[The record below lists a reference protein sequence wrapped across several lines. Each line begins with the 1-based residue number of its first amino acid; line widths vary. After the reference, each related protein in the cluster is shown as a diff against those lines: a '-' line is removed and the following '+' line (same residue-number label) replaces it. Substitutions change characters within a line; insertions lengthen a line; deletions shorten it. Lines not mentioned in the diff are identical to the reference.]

1 MPSPH
6 ALTINVSQRQ
16 QQLLQQIT
24 RCKTNSYRL
33 VQRAQLVLF
42 AATGMKNIMI
52 GEQLQ
57 LSRTSVRQWRHRW
70 LESAKQLQAAQAEG
84 ISDANSSGGV
94 WATAE

>member
-6 ALTINVSQRQ
+6 ALTINVSQRE

-24 RCKTNSYRL
+24 RCKSNSYRL

-57 LSRTSVRQWRHRW
+57 LSRTSARAV
-70 LESAKQLQAAQAEG
+70 AAAL
-84 ISDANSSGGV
+84 A
-94 WATAE
+94 

>member
-1 MPSPH
+1 MPGPH
-6 ALTINVSQRQ
+6 ALTINVSQREQ
-16 QQLLQQIT
+16 KLLQQFT

-57 LSRTSVRQWRHRW
+57 LSRTSALAV
-70 LESAKQLQAAQAEG
+70 AAAL
-84 ISDANSSGGV
+84 A
-94 WATAE
+94 